1 MICYEILRC
10 VNSPVIIIEMEL
22 NLSNRRL
29 RKKDLRLLVEITKN
43 NIDFLNPL
51 NYHEIRQLDG
61 IRSNIGIFDKRLY
74 GHHIPQRKCKALPN
88 IL

>member
-1 MICYEILRC
+1 M
-10 VNSPVIIIEMEL
+10 
-22 NLSNRRL
+22 
-29 RKKDLRLLVEITKN
+29 RKFTCNHYRDGTKFVEQNAKEKRFKLRLLVEITKN

-74 GHHIPQRKCKALPN
+74 GCHIP
-88 IL
+88 